1 MQKNLSNFENIFVV
15 CVVCRWVLWYNRY
28 MKLWYDRKAK
38 DPTYFVQLGIRNG
51 SKVTTKNIARIG
63 RHSELLK
70 ITDDPLAYAKAEVAR
85 YNEEAKKNVEMDL
98 EVRFNFAEKIRN
110 AGNHVSESTLKDVG
124 YMYLQ
129 RLYYDLG
136 IYKFFNEVK
145 KGRKITFDP
154 DLVNRFLTYARI
166 LDPDSKLGTFEKKN
180 RFYEEP
186 DFEYQHIMRTMD
198 LMQEHYNEYIEHLF
212 KASCKIVKRNT
223 AVCYYD
229 CTNYYCEA
237 ESRDPDYV
245 DPVTGEV
252 LTGMRQYGFAKDHKP
267 SPLVEMGLF
276 MDTNGIPISMC
287 ITPGN
292 TNEQTTAI
300 PLEKELIKMFGEK
313 RSKFI
318 YCADAGLSSYHIRNF
333 NSMGGRAFVVTQSVK
348 KLSDALQQAVFNDFD
363 YKLLSDNS
371 PATIKELKAFDKTN
385 SRYAG
390 LYSDRAYKV
399 LEANTLI
406 DTGLFDEQVLQ
417 NGKTRKVK
425 SKATLKQ
432 HVIVTFS
439 RKSFEYQRHIRN
451 QQIERAK
458 KLLENLNP
466 DEYKKGPNDVTRFIK
481 KKSGIRDKYEL
492 DLDRIAEEEK
502 YDGYYAIA
510 TNLNDDV
517 RTIIG
522 INEQRYKIEE
532 CFRILKTD
540 FVSRPYFHRTRER
553 IIAHFMICYTA
564 LLIYR
569 LLEYKI
575 NRFDKNQHFTTRDII
590 ETLQSMKVANI
601 ADLCY
606 SAQYTGSETLSALEG
621 IFSLGLDKQY
631 YRPKE
636 LNSKCRKNI

>member
-1 MQKNLSNFENIFVV
+1 MLYVLCAVV
-15 CVVCRWVLWYNRY
+15 LCSIIYH

-63 RHSELLK
+63 KHSELLK

-98 EVRFNFAEKIRN
+98 EVRFNFAEKIKN
-110 AGNHVSESTLKDVG
+110 AGYHISESTLKDVG

-129 RLYYDLG
+129 RLYYDLD

-145 KGRKITFDP
+145 RDRKITFDP
-154 DLVNRFLTYARI
+154 DCVNRFLTYARI

-180 RFYEEP
+180 HFYEDP

-212 KASCKIVKRNT
+212 KASSKIVKRNT
-223 AVCYYD
+223 SVCYYD

-237 ESRDPDYV
+237 EGQDPDYV
-245 DPVTGEV
+245 DPVTGEI
-252 LTGMRQYGFAKDHKP
+252 LTGMRQYGYAKDHKP
-267 SPLVEMGLF
+267 NPLVEMGLF
-276 MDTNGIPISMC
+276 MDTNGIPISMS

-313 RSKFI
+313 KNKFI

-333 NSMGGRAFVVTQSVK
+333 NSMGGRAFVVTQSIK
-348 KLSDALQQAVFNDFD
+348 KLSDALQQAVFNDYD
-363 YKLLSDNS
+363 YRLLSDDS
-371 PATIKELKAFDKTN
+371 PITLDALKSFDKTSDKN
-385 SRYAG
+385 LG
-390 LYSDRAYKV
+390 LYNDKAYKV
-399 LEANTLI
+399 LEANTLL
-406 DTGLFDEQVLQ
+406 DTGLFDEQILK

-425 SKATLKQ
+425 SKASLKQ
-432 HVIVTFS
+432 HVIITFS

-451 QQIERAK
+451 LQIERAK

-466 DEYKKGPNDVTRFIK
+466 EEYKKGPNDVTRFIK
-481 KKSGIRDKYEL
+481 KQSNSKDKYEL
-492 DLDRIAEEEK
+492 DLKRIAEEEK
-502 YDGYYAIA
+502 YDGFYAIA
-510 TNLNDDV
+510 TNLSDDV
-517 RTIIG
+517 RTIIR
-522 INEQRYKIEE
+522 INENRYKIEE

-553 IIAHFMICYTA
+553 ITAHFMICYTA

-569 LLEYKI
+569 ILEYKLNHF
-575 NRFDKNQHFTTRDII
+575 NRAQHFTTRDII
-590 ETLQSMKVANI
+590 ETLQNMKVANI
-601 ADLCY
+601 SDLCY
-606 SAQYTGSETLSALEG
+606 AAQYTGSETLSALEG
-621 IFSLGLDKQY
+621 VFNLGLDKLY